1 MIYIVV
7 RIFPRSRSML
17 IATLMKGLAASCPIF
32 LSEAEFQH
40 EPALRVR
47 KITPK
52 VRLEFSPFQDERMS
66 LDVWLPDM
74 GIAIELKWGTQKLKV
89 KRDDGDFVLVNQ
101 GAQPLLRYDFVK
113 DVSRLERVI
122 DGYPPADAGF
132 AVLLTNDSS
141 YWKPPR
147 KKKTIDT
154 DFRIHEGAVIEG
166 VREWSPDAATGTI
179 QGRESPIGLRGS
191 YECRWRDYLRLGEK
205 RHGMFRYLAMNVHA
219 DSAS

>member
-1 MIYIVV
+1 
-7 RIFPRSRSML
+7 ML

-40 EPALRVR
+40 ELALRVR

-122 DGYPPADAGF
+122 DGYQPADAGF
-132 AVLLTNDSS
+132 AVLLTNDPS

-147 KKKTIDT
+147 KKNTIDA
-154 DFRIHEGAVIEG
+154 DFRIHEGAVIGG
-166 VREWSPDAATGTI
+166 VREWSPDAAKGTI
-179 QGRESPIGLRGS
+179 QGRESPIKLRDS
-191 YECRWRDYLRLGEK
+191 YKCRWRDYLRLGGR
-205 RHGMFRYLAMNVHA
+205 RHGLFRYLAVNAHA
-219 DSAS
+219 DSAT